1 MVHPDAE
8 SLRGGEDVYQW
19 YTAEIGAIPPA
30 TRELFEKYSGIE
42 AEGVVGHVSGVVGF
56 YVVCYVIIG

>member
-19 YTAEIGAIPPA
+19 YTVEIQSIPPA
-30 TRELFEKYSGIE
+30 TQELFEKYSGIE
-42 AEGVVGHVSGVVGF
+42 AGKVVEHVSEVVRYDGF
-56 YVVCYVIIG
+56 LLPIF